1 MGWTTKQ
8 GDDKPSIDI
17 DFNELGHRAIFDSS
31 RREVTLHK
39 GESVNDLVE
48 DDGSFKSLRSF
59 QRYAENVLAGPWCAI
74 NFVKSFE
81 SKPTMMTML
90 AKTIARSTGRDAETV
105 EGELYDLADL
115 QSRHRTRWAVN
126 SNSHLV
132 RAVNNYLLNPEP
144 EIIFEYMP
152 CDYRVEDMTHSN
164 PEAALPLVGYA
175 GWKEYCKNIGLCI
188 GKAYSV
194 MSEQGNTP
202 DRIVIGGG
210 IGEAFNRYPPLLR
223 RVALKLIHEH
233 GNISTGVVDFSRM
246 SPESRESAKT
256 YQLVDETMQQIRAES
271 RLSVEMAH

>member
-1 MGWTTKQ
+1 
-8 GDDKPSIDI
+8 
-17 DFNELGHRAIFDSS
+17 
-31 RREVTLHK
+31 
-39 GESVNDLVE
+39 
-48 DDGSFKSLRSF
+48 
-59 QRYAENVLAGPWCAI
+59 
-74 NFVKSFE
+74 
-81 SKPTMMTML
+81 ML

-132 RAVNNYLLNPEP
+132 RAVNNYLLNPDP